1 MKLSPTEIFKGKN
14 IFFIG
19 GTGFVGKVTLS
30 MLLHNFPGVGK
41 VYVIVRARDAQESL
55 SRFWNTIVTS
65 PTLDPLR
72 EKYGDKFE
80 DFIRKKV
87 VPVNGDVGDENLGI
101 PEDEAEKIAGDIDIV
116 INSAGNVTFNPP
128 LEHALRTNVVGTNNV
143 IAFAKRMKR
152 PALIH
157 VSTCF
162 VAGKRSGSVWENERV
177 VGYFP
182 RHEEMPGV
190 EFSVEQEI
198 EDCANISAR
207 AREEAKDAM
216 QVAKFRESARE
227 RLAEEGRDP
236 DDTDAVNLAIAR
248 ERKMWVRERTTELG
262 SRRADYWGWT
272 NIYTYTKS
280 LGEQIVA
287 KEDGIIK
294 AIVRPS
300 IVESSDSY
308 PFPGWN
314 EGFTTTAPL
323 ILIALKGQS
332 QIPVNEKLVLDITPV
347 DLVAGTM
354 LAVAAEAMTTT
365 PKLVYQSA
373 TSDSNPNDMKRIVE
387 LVGLYKR
394 RYFREKETG
403 NKIVNKLLARTEN
416 KARTQEAYEK
426 YSAPMVN
433 KVAKRAS
440 GLLDKFN
447 PRWGGGRLGNVVDGL
462 KKSVDEIERTTH
474 ETAEAFALFK
484 PFMIDNA
491 YIFRADNVRELMS
504 RIRTS
509 EQKLVPWHPEKIDW
523 YHYWLNVHFP
533 GLKKWVLPAL
543 EEEMRLQPKR
553 AYTYRDLI
561 DLFETTT
568 KRFGT
573 RVAMRIERDGKKE
586 QYTFENVRELAV
598 RAATFFLRNGIEHG
612 SRVILFSHNM
622 PEWGIT
628 YFGIIKA
635 GATAVPVDPAS
646 TVDDI
651 VNFVRAGEVSAI
663 VISEKLRDENSE
675 LQEKL
680 KEEGLD
686 PKIWI
691 FEDVFEL
698 ISEKE
703 EAELIEQ
710 LPAKA
715 APNTVASLIFT
726 SGTTGNPKAVM
737 LTHRN
742 FTNMTSMLGSIFEMG
757 INDGVLSVLP
767 MHHTFEFS
775 TGFLTPFSNGT
786 QITYLEELS
795 GEELA
800 RAIKNGYVTG
810 MVGVPALWE
819 MLHRRIKTRFRDR
832 GTWVAEIA
840 DNMIEFNAWL
850 RDKTFL
856 NLGQIM
862 FFPIHE
868 GMGGRIRYLI
878 SGGSALSEKVQRDLH
893 GLGFT
898 VLEGYGL
905 TEASPVLTVTRPQNK
920 MLGGSV
926 GKPLPGVEIK
936 IADPDENGVGEVMA
950 RGQNIMLGYF
960 NNEEATKDVLEDRW
974 LSTGDL
980 GKLDEDGNLY
990 IVGRSKD
997 VIIDSNGKNVYP
1009 DEVEEL
1015 YSKSLFIKELS
1026 VVGMPDE
1033 EGGEK
1038 ISCLVVPDFEKD
1050 ISLSRAEVNREVEKH
1065 FRDVSAALPF
1075 YKRIKALHFT
1085 NFELPRTATRKVKR
1099 REVIEMIKALEDRS
1113 KKVERE
1119 KIEEKTDSNLTWL
1132 RRIVADVASRPLAEV
1147 ESGSRL
1153 DDLGF
1158 DSLMFVEL
1166 AAAIEDG
1173 GGKILS
1179 PDTLNEVQSIRE
1191 LMGAVQRVDKSK
1203 KLPEEIKSAEKPAKD
1218 EDEIFVPSIVRHVG
1232 NQLIGFAQDALY
1244 EGVLNTT
1251 IEGETNVPQHTN
1263 FIVAS
1268 NHTSHLD
1275 MGLVK
1280 KALGK
1285 DVAEQT
1291 VAVAAA
1297 DYWFDTKYKRAYMN
1311 NFTTLIPIERT
1322 GSLRQSLRHVT
1333 QFLTEGYNTLIFP
1346 EGGRQETGQ
1355 IAEFKPIIG
1364 YLALNNKIGILPVY
1378 VWGTYEAFPKGTT
1391 IPKRDSIGANVG
1403 AKVGR
1408 FLEHEALA
1416 EMTKGVPNAESYR
1429 LVAARVQHEVENLRD
1444 GANRKFDVKAMRQ
1457 KWQQERRK
1465 ARKQEPIIDE

>member
-1 MKLSPTEIFKGKN
+1 MKLSPTEIFRGKN

-30 MLLHNFPGVGK
+30 MLLHNFPDVGK
-41 VYVIVRARDAQESL
+41 VYVVVRARDQQETL
-55 SRFWNTIVTS
+55 ARFWNTIVPS
-65 PTLDPLR
+65 PTFDPLR
-72 EKYGDKFE
+72 EQHGDKFE
-80 DFIRKKV
+80 DFIKEKV
-87 VPVNGDVGDENLGI
+87 VPVNGDVGDDNLGI
-101 PEDEAEKIAGDIDIV
+101 PEDEADAIAGKLDIV

-143 IAFAKRMKR
+143 LAFTKKMKR
-152 PALIH
+152 PCLIH

-162 VAGKRSGSVWENERV
+162 VAGKRSGAVWENEPV

-190 EFSVEQEI
+190 KFSVDQEV

-216 QVAKFRESARE
+216 QNAKFRELARE

-236 DDTDAVNLAIAR
+236 DDEDAISLAIAR

-262 SRRADYWGWT
+262 SERAGYWGWT

-300 IVESSDSY
+300 IVESSHSY

-354 LAVAAEAMTTT
+354 LAIAAEAMTAT
-365 PKLVYQSA
+365 PKLVYQSC
-373 TSDSNPNDMKRIVE
+373 TGDSNPNDMKRIVE

-394 RYFREKETG
+394 THFKDKETG
-403 NKIVNKLLARTEN
+403 NKILNQLVARTEN

-426 YSAPMVN
+426 YSAPMAN
-433 KVAKRAS
+433 KLAKRAS

-447 PRWGGGRLGNVVDGL
+447 PKWGGGRLGNIVDGL
-462 KKSVDEIERTTH
+462 KKNVEGVERSTQ
-474 ETAEAFALFK
+474 ETMDAFSLFK

-504 RIRTS
+504 RVKTS
-509 EQKLVPWHPEKIDW
+509 EQKLTPWQPEKLDW
-523 YHYWLNVHFP
+523 YDYWLNVHFP
-533 GLKKWVLPAL
+533 GLRKWVLPTL
-543 EEEMRLQPKR
+543 EEELRLQPKR

-561 DLFETTT
+561 DLFDTTT

-586 QYTFENVRELAV
+586 QYTFQDVQELAN
-598 RAATFFLRNGIEHG
+598 RAATFFVRHKIEHG

-622 PEWGIT
+622 PEWGMT

-651 VNFVRAGEVSAI
+651 VSFVRAGEVSAI
-663 VISEKLRDENSE
+663 VISDKLRDENPE
-675 LQEKL
+675 IEDRLREEKL
-680 KEEGLD
+680 D
-686 PKIWI
+686 CKIWV
-691 FEDVFEL
+691 FDDVFEML
-698 ISEKE
+698 SEAE
-703 EAELIEQ
+703 EAKLAEE

-757 INDGVLSVLP
+757 LNDGVLSVLP
-767 MHHTFEFS
+767 LHHTFEFS

-795 GEELA
+795 GEELS
-800 RAIKNGYVTG
+800 RAIKNGHVTG

-819 MLHRRIKTRFRDR
+819 MLHRRIKTRLRDN
-832 GTWVAEIA
+832 GSWVAEIA
-840 DNMIEFNAWL
+840 DNLIEFNAWL

-856 NLGQIM
+856 NLGQVM

-898 VLEGYGL
+898 ILEGYGL

-926 GKPLPGVEIK
+926 GQPLPGVQIQ
-936 IADPDENGVGEVMA
+936 IAEPDENGVGEVMA
-950 RGQNIMLGYF
+950 RGQNIMLGYY
-960 NNEEATKDVLEDRW
+960 NNEEATKEVLEDRW

-980 GKLDEDGNLY
+980 GRLDENGNLY

-1015 YSKSLFIKELS
+1015 YGKSPYIKELS
-1026 VVGMPDE
+1026 VVGLPDE
-1033 EGGEK
+1033 GGGEK
-1038 ISCLVVPDFEKD
+1038 IVCLVVPDFEKD
-1050 ISLSRAEVNREVEKH
+1050 ISLSRAQVNKKVEEHFREV
-1065 FRDVSAALPF
+1065 SSGLPF
-1075 YKRIKALHFT
+1075 YKRVKSLHLT

-1099 REVIEMIKALEDRS
+1099 RDVIEMIIALEERG
-1113 KKVERE
+1113 KKDERE
-1119 KIEEKTDSNLTWL
+1119 KTEEKTDTTANWL
-1132 RRIVADVASRPLAEV
+1132 RRIVADVATRPLADV
-1147 ESGSRL
+1147 TLGSKL
-1153 DDLGF
+1153 DELGF

-1179 PDTLNEVQSIRE
+1179 PETLNEVQTVRE
-1191 LMGAVQRVDKSK
+1191 LLTAVERVDKRK
-1203 KLPEEIKSAEKPAKD
+1203 ELKEAPKEEEKPK
-1218 EDEIFVPSIVRHVG
+1218 EDELHVPSIVRTVG
-1232 NQLIGFAQDALY
+1232 TNIIGFAQKSLY
-1244 EGVLNTT
+1244 GGILKTTVEGQ
-1251 IEGETNVPQHTN
+1251 TNIPPHTN
-1263 FIVAS
+1263 FIVAA
-1268 NHTSHLD
+1268 NHASHLD

-1280 KALGK
+1280 YALGK
-1285 DVAEQT
+1285 EVAEQT

-1311 NFTTLIPIERT
+1311 NFTTLVPIERS
-1322 GSLRQSLRHVT
+1322 GSLRQSLRHVS
-1333 QFLTEGYNTLIFP
+1333 QILDEGYNALIFP
-1346 EGGRQETGQ
+1346 EGGRQLSGE
-1355 IAEFKPIIG
+1355 IAEFKPVIG
-1364 YLALNNKIGILPVY
+1364 YLALTNKIGILPICLV
-1378 VWGTYEAFPKGTT
+1378 GTYEAFPKGTV
-1391 IPKRDSIGANVG
+1391 IPKSKSIG
-1403 AKVGR
+1403 AKVGAKIGR
-1408 FLEHEALA
+1408 YLEHAELE
-1416 EMTKGVPNAESYR
+1416 EMTRGTPKTEAYR
-1429 LVAARVQHEVENLRD
+1429 LIAARVEHEVRNLRD
-1444 GANRKFDVKAMRQ
+1444 GTNTKFDVKAMRQ
-1457 KWQQERRK
+1457 KWQSERRK

>member
-1 MKLSPTEIFKGKN
+1 M
-14 IFFIG
+14 
-19 GTGFVGKVTLS
+19 GKVTLS
-30 MLLHNFPGVGK
+30 MLLHNFPDVGK
-41 VYVIVRARDAQESL
+41 VYVVVRARDQQESL

-65 PTLDPLR
+65 PTFDPLR

-80 DFIRKKV
+80 DFIKKKV
-87 VPVNGDVGDENLGI
+87 VPVNGDVGDVDLGI
-101 PEDEAEKIAGDIDIV
+101 PEDEANKIAGELDIV

-143 IAFAKRMKR
+143 IAFTKKMKR
-152 PALIH
+152 PCLIH

-162 VAGKRSGSVWENERV
+162 VAGKRSGAVWENEPV

-182 RHEEMPGV
+182 RHEELPGV
-190 EFSVEQEI
+190 KFSVDQEV
-198 EDCANISAR
+198 EDCANVSAR

-216 QVAKFRESARE
+216 QTAKFRELARE

-236 DDTDAVNLAIAR
+236 DDEDAVNLAIAR

-262 SRRADYWGWT
+262 AERADYWGWT

-300 IVESSDSY
+300 IVESSHAY

-323 ILIALKGQS
+323 ILIALKGHS
-332 QIPVNEKLVLDITPV
+332 QIPVNEKLILDITPV
-347 DLVAGTM
+347 DLVSGTM
-354 LAVAAEAMTTT
+354 LAVAAEAMTAT
-365 PKLVYQSA
+365 PKLVYQSC
-373 TSDSNPNDMKRIVE
+373 TGDSNPNDMKRIVE

-394 RYFREKETG
+394 RYFKEKETG
-403 NKIVNKLLARTEN
+403 NKLLNQLVARTEN
-416 KARTQEAYEK
+416 KARTQDAYEK
-426 YSAPMVN
+426 FSAPMAN
-433 KVAKRAS
+433 KLAKRAS
-440 GLLDKFN
+440 GFLDKYN
-447 PRWGGGRLGNVVDGL
+447 PKWGGGRLGNIVDGL
-462 KKSVDEIERTTH
+462 KKNVEEIQRSTN
-474 ETAEAFALFK
+474 ETVQAFAMFK

-504 RIRTS
+504 RIKTS
-509 EQKLVPWHPEKIDW
+509 EQKLVPWYTEKLDW
-523 YHYWLNVHFP
+523 YDYWLNIHFP
-533 GLKKWVLPAL
+533 GLKKWVLPTL
-543 EEEMRLQPKR
+543 EEELRLQPKR

-586 QYTFENVRELAV
+586 QYTFEDVRELAV
-598 RAATFFLRNGIEHG
+598 RAATFFVRNKIEHG
-612 SRVILFSHNM
+612 DRIILFSHNM
-622 PEWGIT
+622 PEWGMT

-663 VISEKLRDENSE
+663 VISQTLLDETADLESR
-675 LQEKL
+675 L
-680 KEEGLD
+680 KEEKLD
-686 PKIWI
+686 CKIWV
-691 FEDVFEL
+691 FEDVFEML
-698 ISEKE
+698 PETE
-703 EAELIEQ
+703 EAKLAEE
-710 LPAKA
+710 LPAKV

-800 RAIKNGYVTG
+800 RAIKNGHVTG

-819 MLHRRIKTRFRDR
+819 MLHRRIKTRLRDR
-832 GTWVAEIA
+832 GDWIADIA
-840 DNMIEFNAWL
+840 DNLIEFNAWL

-856 NLGQIM
+856 NLGQIL

-898 VLEGYGL
+898 ILEGYGL

-926 GKPLPGVEIK
+926 GQPLPGVEIK

-960 NNEEATKDVLEDRW
+960 NNEDATKEAMQDRW

-980 GKLDEDGNLY
+980 GRIDDDGNLY

-997 VIIDSNGKNVYP
+997 VIIDSNGKNIYP
-1009 DEVEEL
+1009 DEIEEL
-1015 YSKSLFIKELS
+1015 YGKSPFIKELS
-1026 VVGMPDE
+1026 VVGLVDSD
-1033 EGGEK
+1033 GGEK
-1038 ISCLVVPDFEKD
+1038 IACLVVSDFEKD
-1050 ISLSRAEVNREVEKH
+1050 ISLSRAEVNRKVEEH
-1065 FRDVSAALPF
+1065 FREVSAGLPF
-1075 YKRIKALHFT
+1075 YKRVKALHFT

-1099 REVIEMIKALEDRS
+1099 LEVVEMIKAMEDRA
-1113 KKVERE
+1113 KKGEQDSA
-1119 KIEEKTDSNLTWL
+1119 EEKTDSAANWI
-1132 RRIVADVASRPLAEV
+1132 RRIVSDVATRPLAEV
-1147 ESGSRL
+1147 TLGAKL

-1173 GGKILS
+1173 GGKIIS
-1179 PDTLNEVQSIRE
+1179 PDTLNEVQTVRE
-1191 LMGAVQRVDKSK
+1191 LLQAVERVDKRKQLKESPK
-1203 KLPEEIKSAEKPAKD
+1203 QEKPK
-1218 EDEIFVPSIVRHVG
+1218 EDELHIPSIVRTVG
-1232 NQLIGFAQDALY
+1232 TNLIGFAQKSLY
-1244 EGVLNTT
+1244 GGILNTT
-1251 IEGETNVPQHTN
+1251 IEGQSNIPPHTN
-1263 FIVAS
+1263 FIVAA
-1268 NHTSHLD
+1268 NHASHLD

-1280 KALGK
+1280 YALGK
-1285 DVAEQT
+1285 DVADQT

-1311 NFTTLIPIERT
+1311 NFTTLVPIERS
-1322 GSLRQSLRHVT
+1322 GSLRQSLRHVS
-1333 QFLTEGYNTLIFP
+1333 QILNDGYNALIFP
-1346 EGGRQETGQ
+1346 EGGRQLSGE
-1355 IAEFKPIIG
+1355 IAEFKPVIG
-1364 YLALNNKIGILPVY
+1364 YLCLNDKIGILPICLI
-1378 VWGTYEAFPKGTT
+1378 GTYEAYPKGTV
-1391 IPKRDSIGANVG
+1391 IPKTKSIG
-1403 AKVGR
+1403 AKVGARVGR
-1408 FLEHEALA
+1408 FLSYDELF
-1416 EMTKGVPNAESYR
+1416 EMTKGIPKTEAYR
-1429 LVAARVQHEVENLRD
+1429 LIAARVEHEVRNLKD
-1444 GANRKFDVKAMRQ
+1444 NTNAKFDVKAMRE
-1457 KWQQERRK
+1457 KWKSERRK
-1465 ARKQEPIIDE
+1465 TRKQEPVIDD